1 MLPELK
7 TLLDHLEQTLDPQRE
22 EAVAK
27 LHRAA
32 LDFEPVERLPLV
44 LSYPTPDDTPFKPF
58 PHREIFDHP
67 EKMLYNELTDGFTTS
82 IALRD
87 RIDDDLPCSIRPNF
101 GTVLVASMFGA
112 HIEQTDDNPPWVR
125 AFKELDE
132 YEDAL
137 FRDVHDFTQGWI
149 PKAVEVYE
157 CFHAVLADY
166 PTVRETVKI
175 VLPDLQGPID
185 TADLLRGSEIY
196 PDFHLSPELAKR
208 GLEKITEAQI
218 ALANHLLPYTT
229 DRRDGMTCQHATYMK
244 GQILIRN
251 DSAIMVSPEMYR
263 EQIGPWDEKV
273 LAAFGGGG
281 VHACGSCQHVLTE
294 FLKLPSLTCLDL
306 GQPEMNDLEEIYEM
320 ASERRVPI
328 IRVRVD
334 EEELTSGRVMERF
347 PTGVTL
353 VHTAGSFE
361 EAKRVVEAYKGA
373 CGGK

>member
-1 MLPELK
+1 METTFSIGIDYHLDAENGRMLPELK
-7 TLLDHLEQTLDPQRE
+7 TLLDHLEQNLDPQRE

-87 RIDDDLPCSIRPNF
+87 RIDDDLPCFDSAEFRNGPGGVDVRSPHRTDGRQSALGPRVQGIGRIRRTPCFATSTTSLKGGFPRRSKSTN
-101 GTVLVASMFGA
+101 ASTPSSPIIRRFA
-112 HIEQTDDNPPWVR
+112 KR
-125 AFKELDE
+125 L
-132 YEDAL
+132 
-137 FRDVHDFTQGWI
+137 RSSS
-149 PKAVEVYE
+149 
-157 CFHAVLADY
+157 
-166 PTVRETVKI
+166 
-175 VLPDLQGPID
+175 PDLQGPID

-251 DSAIMVSPEMYR
+251 DSAIMVFPR
-263 EQIGPWDEKV
+263 DVPRADR
-273 LAAFGGGG
+273 
-281 VHACGSCQHVLTE
+281 
-294 FLKLPSLTCLDL
+294 SL
-306 GQPEMNDLEEIYEM
+306 
-320 ASERRVPI
+320 R
-328 IRVRVD
+328 
-334 EEELTSGRVMERF
+334 
-347 PTGVTL
+347 
-353 VHTAGSFE
+353 
-361 EAKRVVEAYKGA
+361 
-373 CGGK
+373 